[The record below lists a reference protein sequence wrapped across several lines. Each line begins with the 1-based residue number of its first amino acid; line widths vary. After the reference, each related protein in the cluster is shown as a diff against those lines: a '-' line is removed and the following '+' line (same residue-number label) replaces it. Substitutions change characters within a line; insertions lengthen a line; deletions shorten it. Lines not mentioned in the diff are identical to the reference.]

1 MTDTANWVRI
11 ERRLAASIEDV
22 WAMWTDPA
30 RFQQWYGPNGMSV
43 PVAEMDV
50 VVGGQ
55 RKICMEMRTPDRT
68 ITMWFVGTYTEVSAP
83 TRLGYTESMSDADGN
98 ILSPASMGMPPGTPD
113 VTEVRVELSERAG
126 KTDMVLAHKGVPA
139 GSPGEGGWQQAF
151 DKLDSVLGA
160 AA

>member
-1 MTDTANWVRI
+1 MTDTANWVPI
-11 ERRLAASIEDV
+11 ERRFAAPIEDV

-30 RFQQWYGPNGMSV
+30 RFQEWYGPSGMSV
-43 PVAEMDV
+43 PVAEMNV

-68 ITMWFVGTYTEVSAP
+68 MKMWFVGTYIEVTAP
-83 TRLGYTESMSDADGN
+83 TRLVYAESMSDADGN

-113 VTEVRVELSERAG
+113 VTEVHVDLRERAG
-126 KTDMVLAHKGVPA
+126 ATDMVMVHKGVPA

-151 DKLDSVLGA
+151 DKLAGLLGNA
-160 AA
+160 A